1 MFWYLCQAAGLDAQ
15 APVVR
20 GAAEH
25 RPAGSELGGGA
36 LHGEELP
43 ARVQRRRAGGRS
55 RHRAG
60 NVARRERSAGSHG
73 RGGAHEAA
81 RDRRDRTT
89 HGPRRGGRARA
100 GHRGQRD
107 RPHARHGCGR
117 SPRSA
122 EAHQGATARV
132 LRADLATI
140 PGVRRRSDN
149 RSPPHRS
156 HALGHAAMFI
166 AVKLFGRLRT
176 LRRSTQIEAQ
186 MRSIPGVVD
195 LSADSRRGAFVAH
208 RVRPRGDRA
217 PRLRVADVARRSD
230 RQQWHRSG
238 PGARG

>member
-122 EAHQGATARV
+122 EAHQGATARSAAGRPGDDPR
-132 LRADLATI
+132 RAGD
-140 PGVRRRSDN
+140 VRTTDH
-149 RSPPHRS
+149 HRIDP
-156 HALGHAAMFI
+156 HALGHAARTSRSS
-166 AVKLFGRLRT
+166 AFGESSGP

-195 LSADSRRGAFVAH
+195 LSTDSRRKC
-208 RVRPRGDRA
+208 
-217 PRLRVADVARRSD
+217 LRCASSTTARRS
-230 RQQWHRSG
+230 RATAARSRRRAALG
-238 PGARG
+238 SSAVAPK